1 MRFERLKIVGFKTFV
16 DQTEF
21 VIERGLTGVVGPNG
35 CGKSNLVEA
44 LRWVMGETSHKSL
57 RASGMD
63 DVIFSGSGG
72 RPSRN
77 MAEVLLT
84 IDNMD
89 KLAPAIFNDADLLEI
104 SRRIERDAGSTYRI
118 NGREVR
124 ARDVQL
130 LFADAASGARSP
142 ALVRQGQIGE
152 IIAAKPQQRRRILE
166 DAAGV
171 AGLHSR
177 RHEAELRL
185 KAAEENL
192 VRLEDVLQH
201 LDGQIDNLG
210 RQAKQATRYRAIS
223 AEIRKNEALA
233 FYLGLAEADEAL
245 KAAERQLD
253 LDTRLVAERT
263 SAQGEAARALAV
275 AEHAMEPL
283 RQAEAERGAALQR
296 LRLARDSLA
305 GEERRVAER
314 SVELERRLKELARDL
329 DREAQ
334 LMQDAVRA
342 LETLQAEEA
351 LLRQALD
358 AAQSDDT
365 PLRMRSEA
373 AEAALLAAEKAL
385 TDGQGALAEMNARR
399 QAAERALKET
409 ADRLARTVAQ
419 RDEAERQ
426 LGALRAA
433 SQAHADLDALRRQA
447 EEAGAAVAAAEAAAA
462 QVEADL
468 QRARGAEGRQRP
480 LLAEAERSAQ
490 RLETEVR
497 TLRKLLDTG
506 SNDLWPRALDAMTVA
521 KGYEIALGAAL
532 GDDLDASTAVTAPVH
547 WLEVEGAGDPPLP
560 AGIEPLAR
568 YVTAPAALRRR
579 LEQIGVVTRGDGPR
593 LRRLL
598 RPGQR
603 LVSQEGDLWRWDGLT
618 AAAEAPTAAARRL
631 AERNRLG
638 DLDKAAAEARQSL
651 LAVRGEMESL
661 QAVVAR
667 AAGAEAAA
675 REEVRK
681 TRRLSDGVRETLA
694 AAERR
699 SAENAARLA
708 TLTEARDRHEASR
721 LEAETE
727 HRRAETV
734 LQGFESDA
742 ELRRVVGERQAA
754 VAECRAVAAE
764 ARAAYQGARRE
775 AELRRQRLE
784 TIVRETAAWQGRQAR
799 AVEQRGAIDE
809 RKAAVVAEQATLAEA
824 PARLMAQR
832 RALTGEIETAEAG
845 AREAG
850 DRRAEAETLRHAADR
865 AARAALAGLA
875 DAREARARTQAQME
889 AAGTKLE
896 AAGRMVVETLEIPLR
911 ELPKLAGLSGLNDEV
926 PPLREVEEKVA
937 QLRRERE
944 RMGGVNLR
952 ADDELKEVE
961 GRRDG
966 LIAERDDLTEAI
978 RKLRRAI
985 QSLNAEGRERLLA
998 AFDKVNG
1005 QFQRLFGTLFGGGT
1019 AELQLIESEDPL
1031 EAGLE
1036 IIARPPGK
1044 KPQVLTLLSGGEQAL
1059 TATALIFAVF
1069 LTNPSPVCVLDEI
1082 DAPLDDANVERL
1094 CDLLDDMRR
1103 ETQTRFIVITHNPI
1117 TMARMDRLF
1126 GVTMAER
1133 GVSQLVS
1140 VDLEGATELAEAG

>member
-1 MRFERLKIVGFKTFV
+1 MKFERLKIVGFKTFV

-21 VIERGLTGVVGPNG
+21 VIERGLTGIVGPNG

-77 MAEVLLT
+77 MAEVVLT
-84 IDNMD
+84 IDNID

-104 SRRIERDAGSTYRI
+104 SRRIEREEGSTYRI
-118 NGREVR
+118 KGREVR

-185 KAAEENL
+185 KAAEDNL

-201 LDGQIDNLG
+201 LEGQIDNLG
-210 RQAKQATRYRAIS
+210 RQAKQAVRYRAIS

-233 FYLGLAEADEAL
+233 FYLSLAEANDAL
-245 KAAERQLD
+245 KLAERQLD

-263 SAQGEAARALAV
+263 SVQGEAARALAV

-296 LRLARDSLA
+296 LRLARENIA
-305 GEERRVAER
+305 NEEKRIAER
-314 SVELERRLKELARDL
+314 SSELERRLKELARDL
-329 DREAQ
+329 EREGQ
-334 LMQDAVRA
+334 LAQDAARA
-342 LETLQAEEA
+342 LDGLQAEGKTLQATLAAAKSDDGALKQRSEGAEA
-351 LLRQALD
+351 LLV
-358 AAQSDDT
+358 
-365 PLRMRSEA
+365 
-373 AEAALLAAEKAL
+373 AAEKAL
-385 TDGQGALAEMNARR
+385 GDGQGALADLNARR
-399 QAAERALKET
+399 QAGERALNEAT
-409 ADRLARTVAQ
+409 GRVARIEAQ
-419 RDEAERQ
+419 KAEAARQ
-426 LGALRAA
+426 LDALVAA
-433 SQAHADLDALRRQA
+433 SQAADDIEKLRQQA
-447 EEAGAAVAAAEAAAA
+447 SEAASAVTVVEAEATSAETAM
-462 QVEADL
+462 Q
-468 QRARGAEGRQRP
+468 QARGAESAYRP
-480 LLAEAERSAQ
+480 KLAEAERASQ

-506 SNDLWPRALDAMTVA
+506 SSDLWPRALDAMSVA
-521 KGYEIALGAAL
+521 KGYEVALGAAL
-532 GDDLDASTAVTAPVH
+532 GDDLDASTASTAPVH
-547 WLEVEGAGDPPLP
+547 WLETPSGDDPSLP
-560 AGIEPLAR
+560 NGIEPLSK
-568 YVTAPAALRRR
+568 YVKAPKALARR
-579 LEQIGVVTRGDGPR
+579 LNQIGVVTRGDGPR
-593 LRRLL
+593 LRLLL
-598 RPGQR
+598 RSGQR

-631 AERNRLG
+631 AERNRLD
-638 DLDKAAAEARQSL
+638 DLDKAAIEARDRL
-651 LAVRGEMESL
+651 TVVRAEMEKLQSAAAQASSL
-661 QAVVAR
+661 EGQ
-667 AAGAEAAA
+667 A

-681 TRRLSDGVRETLA
+681 ARRLSDSARETLS

-699 SAENAARLA
+699 NADKAARIA
-708 TLTEARDRHEASR
+708 ALTEARDRHEASR
-721 LEAETE
+721 AEAQ
-727 HRRAETV
+727 AEREKAHAA
-734 LQGFESDA
+734 LQTFQPDG
-742 ELRRVVGERQAA
+742 ELRQLVAERQAR
-754 VAECRAVAAE
+754 VAECRALAAE
-764 ARAAYQGARRE
+764 ARAAFQGARRE
-775 AELRRQRLE
+775 QELRAQRLE
-784 TIVRETAAWQGRQAR
+784 TVGREIAAWQERLSR
-799 AVEQRGAIDE
+799 ASEQNRSIEE
-809 RKAAVVAEQATLAEA
+809 RRAAVITEQTALAEA
-824 PARLMAQR
+824 PAGLMAQR
-832 RALTGEIETAEAG
+832 RALTSEIETAEIA
-845 AREAG
+845 ARKAG
-850 DRRAEAETLRHAADR
+850 DARAEADTERLNADR
-865 AARAALAGLA
+865 AAKAALIGLA
-875 DAREARARTQAQME
+875 EAREARARTEAQME
-889 AAGTKLE
+889 AAQAKLE
-896 AAGRMVVETLEIPLR
+896 DTGRIIVETLETSLR
-911 ELPKLAGLSGLNDEV
+911 ELPKLAGIAGEDGEL
-926 PPLREVEEKVA
+926 PPLRDVEERVST
-937 QLRRERE
+937 LRRERE

-966 LIAERDDLTEAI
+966 LLTEREDLTEAI

-998 AFDKVNG
+998 AFDKVNV
-1005 QFQRLFGTLFGGGT
+1005 QFQRLFETLFGGGT
-1019 AELQLIESEDPL
+1019 AELQLIESDDPL

-1094 CDLLDDMRR
+1094 CDMLDDMRK

-1140 VDLEGATELAEAG
+1140 VDLGVAAELAEAS